1 MDIESCFFFSFF
13 SLVHGGSKFEVF
25 CIFRRFYQPYLL
37 VRRDA
42 SINIF
47 NSNDATQ
54 YQSCSQ
60 ALWSLGKICWKW
72 SFQCISSDR
81 QTTLNCQKIFIAGKV
96 LLDCKTKNW
105 ICTPMPKYFK
115 KQCFYHK
122 SISERTPKMF
132 CFAIDKIALT
142 VRVSNQAKEINYF
155 LFG

>member
-1 MDIESCFFFSFF
+1 MMIVCAVFLFLIWFILKQGQKSFKKFCLLLGQLSFKKNCFEISWPLIKLKNGHLFVLFF

-96 LLDCKTKNW
+96 LLDCKTK
-105 ICTPMPKYFK
+105 K
-115 KQCFYHK
+115 
-122 SISERTPKMF
+122 
-132 CFAIDKIALT
+132 
-142 VRVSNQAKEINYF
+142 
-155 LFG
+155 